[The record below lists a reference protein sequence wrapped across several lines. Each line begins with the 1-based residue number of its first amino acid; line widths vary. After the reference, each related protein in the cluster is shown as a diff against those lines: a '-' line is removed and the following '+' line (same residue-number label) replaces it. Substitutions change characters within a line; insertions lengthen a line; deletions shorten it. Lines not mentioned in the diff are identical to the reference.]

1 MDGMKRLQGDDVNNL
16 KRFGTFPA
24 GLGPVVV
31 GIDPSLTGFAVSLVS
46 VADASKHATY
56 VYTSKKR
63 GVERLV
69 DIKNTLHWLLE
80 DATVVDVA
88 IEGTVVRSQSA
99 SVLGELS
106 GVTKAYLF
114 ETHNLFPLQ
123 VPPMSLKK
131 FVTGKGNGVQKNQIL
146 LHVYKKWNV
155 EFSDD
160 NAADAYS
167 LARFVRG
174 GHTLAY
180 EKEVHNK
187 INTGKFRDGPV

>member
-1 MDGMKRLQGDDVNNL
+1 MNNL

-46 VADASKHATY
+46 VADPSKQATY

-69 DIKNTLHWLLE
+69 DIKNTLHWILE

-88 IEGTVVRSQSA
+88 IEGTVVRSPSA

-106 GVTKAYLF
+106 GVIKAYLF

-174 GHTLAY
+174 GHTLVY
-180 EKEVHNK
+180 EKEVHTK
-187 INTGKFRDGPV
+187 IVTGKFRDGPV